1 MTGPEAASTLAAR
14 AVVRGLAA
22 QGVRDVVLCPGSRS
36 APLAYALL
44 AAHEAGWLR
53 LHVRVDERSAG
64 FLALGLTC
72 GAWAEAEDDD
82 GDRDPRA
89 ARPAAVVTTS
99 GTAVANLHPAVL
111 EAAHAG
117 RPLIVVSAD
126 RPHAMR
132 GTGANQTTD
141 QPGIFGGAVR
151 WSADLPADAATSE
164 RAVEAV
170 VARAVAAARGLRT
183 ADPGPVHLNVALRE
197 PLTPATPWV
206 PGGLPDPHPRIEPR
220 APAAVLRADGVA
232 LPRGPR
238 TVVVAGDGAGPAART
253 LAERAGWPLLA
264 EPTSGAR
271 SGPSAVGAYRLLLDV
286 PELAGAVER
295 VVLLGHP
302 TLSRPVSRL
311 LARADVEVVVVAPGG
326 AGWTDVEGA
335 ASRVTGAVH
344 LEGDGG
350 PTAGERTWLGRWLV
364 ADGAARA
371 VLDAHLAAAPPDGL
385 AVARAVAE
393 ATEAGAGGA
402 RTLVVGAS
410 NPVRD
415 LDLAT
420 SPRPTTARMVAN
432 RGLAGIDGTLSTA
445 AGVALASGAPV
456 RALVGDLTFLHDVG
470 GLACGPLEVEPDLQ
484 VVVVN
489 DDGGGIFATLEH
501 GAPER
506 AGTFERVFG
515 TPQGVDLAA
524 LCAGFGV
531 PHQRVTDL
539 DGLRAVLARPVRGR
553 SIVEVPVDRAGLR
566 ARRES
571 VRTGVRDAVRATLGW
586 TDPGLRP

>member
-1 MTGPEAASTLAAR
+1 
-14 AVVRGLAA
+14 
-22 QGVRDVVLCPGSRS
+22 
-36 APLAYALL
+36 
-44 AAHEAGWLR
+44 
-53 LHVRVDERSAG
+53 
-64 FLALGLTC
+64 
-72 GAWAEAEDDD
+72 
-82 GDRDPRA
+82 
-89 ARPAAVVTTS
+89 
-99 GTAVANLHPAVL
+99 
-111 EAAHAG
+111 
-117 RPLIVVSAD
+117 
-126 RPHAMR
+126 
-132 GTGANQTTD
+132 
-141 QPGIFGGAVR
+141 
-151 WSADLPADAATSE
+151 
-164 RAVEAV
+164 
-170 VARAVAAARGLRT
+170 
-183 ADPGPVHLNVALRE
+183 LRE
-197 PLTPATPWV
+197 PLTPASPWV
-206 PGGLPDPHPRIEPR
+206 PGGLPAPFPRIEAL
-220 APAAVLRADGVA
+220 APAAVLRADGVP

-253 LAERAGWPLLA
+253 LSERAGWPLLA

-271 SGPSAVGAYRLLLDV
+271 SGPSAVGTYRLLLDV
-286 PELAGAVER
+286 PEFAGAVQR

-326 AGWTDVEGA
+326 AAWTDVEGA
-335 ASRVTGAVH
+335 ASRVTAAVH
-344 LEGDGG
+344 LDDDGG
-350 PTAGERTWLGRWLV
+350 PTAGERAWLERWLL

-371 VLDAHLAAAPPDGL
+371 VLDAHLAEVPPDGL

-393 ATEAGAGGA
+393 ASGAGGA

-415 LDLAT
+415 LDLT
-420 SPRPTTARMVAN
+420 TEPRPAPARVVAN

-501 GAPER
+501 GAPDR

-531 PHQRVTDL
+531 PHERVTDL
-539 DGLRAVLARPVRGR
+539 DGLRAALARPVRGR
-553 SIVEVPVDRAGLR
+553 SVVEVPVDRAGLR

-571 VRTGVRDAVRATLGW
+571 VRTGVRDAVRATVGW
-586 TDPGLRP
+586 PDPGLRP